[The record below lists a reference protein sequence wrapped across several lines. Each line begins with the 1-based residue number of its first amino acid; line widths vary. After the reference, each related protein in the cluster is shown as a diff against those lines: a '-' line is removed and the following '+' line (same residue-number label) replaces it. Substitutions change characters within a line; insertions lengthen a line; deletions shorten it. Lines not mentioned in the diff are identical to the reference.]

1 MSNLC
6 LGVMDSGMGGLT
18 VVDLLHKKYPEI
30 KIVFLGD
37 NANMPYGDKTKQQI
51 MEFVKNNISFLS
63 TFSIDGI
70 LIACNTMDSNCYQSI
85 KDNCDIK
92 LYPIIQPTCQKA
104 FQISKNKK
112 IAVLATAATVKS
124 NAYKNSLERL
134 DRQIEVK
141 QINGT
146 GLVELIEQNKN
157 CQNLLEKYLSP
168 LKNSD
173 YDTLILGCTHYPLLS
188 DKIKAILPNIQLVS
202 SSEEL
207 VNSLQITKRDNLT
220 VCDVDYYVTANPQLF
235 NNIASNIF
243 GYPIN
248 AIIANRKE

>member
-1 MSNLC
+1 M
-6 LGVMDSGMGGLT
+6 
-18 VVDLLHKKYPEI
+18 
-30 KIVFLGD
+30 
-37 NANMPYGDKTKQQI
+37 
-51 MEFVKNNISFLS
+51 
-63 TFSIDGI
+63 
-70 LIACNTMDSNCYQSI
+70 
-85 KDNCDIK
+85 
-92 LYPIIQPTCQKA
+92 
-104 FQISKNKK
+104 
-112 IAVLATAATVKS
+112 
-124 NAYKNSLERL
+124 
-134 DRQIEVK
+134 
-141 QINGT
+141 
-146 GLVELIEQNKN
+146 VELIEQNKN

-207 VNSLQITKRDNLT
+207 VNSLHITKRDNLT
-220 VCDVDYYVTANPQLF
+220 VCDVDYYVTANPLPF